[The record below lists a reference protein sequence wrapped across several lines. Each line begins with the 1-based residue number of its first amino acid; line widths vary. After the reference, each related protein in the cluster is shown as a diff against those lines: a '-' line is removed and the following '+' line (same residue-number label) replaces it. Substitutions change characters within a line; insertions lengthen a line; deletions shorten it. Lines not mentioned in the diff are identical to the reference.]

1 MNEVPLD
8 VKNPEVTPR
17 PPDAEPARAARILV
31 VDDVE
36 ANVLVLSKMVKVLGH
51 APLSASD
58 GETAI
63 VRARAEAPDLILMDV
78 MMPGIDGIEATRRL
92 KADPATRLIPIVVV
106 TALTDIDSKR
116 KALEAGADDFVSK
129 PVDSLDLQF
138 RVRALL
144 AVKRTY
150 DELERARAVATEAE
164 RLKTEFLASVSHELR
179 TPLTAIAS
187 AAKILVRYGTE
198 RPETVSKFAPVIVE
212 QTNRMTRL
220 LDGVLDL
227 TRLEEGHGG
236 WREQVFAA
244 EEVVLEAAEMFGPV
258 TQEKGISLQVQVRP
272 AEPGLGFVRGDRD
285 RLIQVLV
292 NLASNAVKFT
302 AEAGTIRIASARVGA
317 EEAVRWGIAPAPG
330 RGGYLIAVEDNGI
343 GIAPENHQMVFER
356 FRQVTDLKRGK
367 PQGTGLGLAICREI
381 VERLGGRIL
390 LRSAPGKGSQFTVA
404 LPESEAPAGP

>member
-1 MNEVPLD
+1 MKSQTSD
-8 VKNPEVTPR
+8 PE
-17 PPDAEPARAARILV
+17 PPRAARILV

-51 APLSASD
+51 VPLSAAD

-63 VRARAEAPDLILMDV
+63 TRARAESPDLILMDV

-92 KADPATRLIPIVVV
+92 KADPATRLIPVVVV
-106 TALTDIDSKR
+106 TALTDADSKK
-116 KALEAGADDFVSK
+116 KALDAGADDFVSK
-129 PVDSLDLQF
+129 PVDSLELQF

-150 DELERARAVATEAE
+150 DQLEHARAGATEAE

-179 TPLTAIAS
+179 TPLTAISS

-198 RPETVSKFAPVIVE
+198 RPETVAKFAPIIVE

-227 TRLEEGHGG
+227 TRLEEGQGG
-236 WREQVFAA
+236 WRDQSFWA

-272 AEPGLGFVRGDRD
+272 AEPGLGYVRGDRD
-285 RLIQVLV
+285 RLTQVLV

-302 AEAGTIRIASARVGA
+302 PGGGTIRIASARIPP
-317 EEAVRWGIAPAPG
+317 EEAARWAVATTAG
-330 RGGYLIAVEDNGI
+330 RGAYLIAVEDNGI
-343 GIAPENHQMVFER
+343 GIAPENQQLVFER
-356 FRQVTDLKRGK
+356 FRQVTDPHNGK

-381 VERLGGRIL
+381 VERLGGRIYL
-390 LRSAPGKGSQFTVA
+390 KSASGKGSQFTVA
-404 LPESEAPAGP
+404 LPESEAPAGA

>member
-1 MNEVPLD
+1 MKSAET
-8 VKNPEVTPR
+8 KSQA
-17 PPDAEPARAARILV
+17 PDAESARAARILV

-51 APLSASD
+51 VPLSAAD

-63 VRARAEAPDLILMDV
+63 VRARAESPDLILMDV

-92 KADPATRLIPIVVV
+92 KADPATRLIPVVVV
-106 TALTDIDSKR
+106 TALTDADSRR

-129 PVDSLDLQF
+129 PVDSLELQF

-150 DELERARAVATEAE
+150 DELERARAGAAEAE
-164 RLKTEFLASVSHELR
+164 RLKAEFLASVSHELR

-187 AAKILVRYGTE
+187 AAKILVRYGIE
-198 RPETVSKFAPVIVE
+198 RPETVTKFAPIIVE

-227 TRLEEGHGG
+227 TRLQEGQGG
-236 WREQVFAA
+236 WRDQSFSA

-258 TQEKGISLQVQVRP
+258 TQEKEISLQVQVRP

-285 RLIQVLV
+285 RLTQVLV

-302 AEAGTIRIASARVGA
+302 PTRGTIRISSARVPS
-317 EEAVRWGIAPAPG
+317 EEASRWGILVAPG
-330 RGGYLIAVEDNGI
+330 RGAYLIAVEDNGI
-343 GIAPENHQMVFER
+343 GIAPENQQLVFER
-356 FRQVTDLKRGK
+356 FRQVIDAQHGK

-390 LRSAPGKGSQFTVA
+390 LRSALGKGSQFTVA
-404 LPESEAPAGP
+404 LPESEAPAGT

>member
-1 MNEVPLD
+1 
-8 VKNPEVTPR
+8 VKSPEVKPQA
-17 PPDAEPARAARILV
+17 PNAEPTRAARILV

-51 APLSASD
+51 VPLSAPD

-106 TALTDIDSKR
+106 TALTDADSRKR
-116 KALEAGADDFVSK
+116 ALEAGADDFVSK
-129 PVDSLDLQF
+129 PVDSLELQF

-150 DELERARAVATEAE
+150 DELEKARAGATEAE

-179 TPLTAIAS
+179 TPLTAISS
-187 AAKILVRYGTE
+187 AAKILVRYGVE
-198 RPETVSKFAPVIVE
+198 RPETVAKFAPVIVE

-227 TRLEEGHGG
+227 TRLEEGQGG
-236 WREQVFAA
+236 WRDQSFPA
-244 EEVVLEAAEMFGPV
+244 EEVVLEAAEMFEPV

-272 AEPGLGFVRGDRD
+272 AGPGLGFVRGDRD
-285 RLIQVLV
+285 RLTQVLV

-302 AEAGTIRIASARVGA
+302 SSGGTIRIASARVPP
-317 EEAVRWGIAPAPG
+317 EEAVRWGVSPAAG
-330 RGGYLIAVEDNGI
+330 RGAYLIAVEDNGI
-343 GIAPENHQMVFER
+343 GIAPENHGLVFER
-356 FRQVTDLKRGK
+356 FRQVTDVRHGK
-367 PQGTGLGLAICREI
+367 PQGTGLGLSICREI
-381 VERLGGRIL
+381 AERLGGRIL
-390 LRSAPGKGSQFTVA
+390 LRSTPGKGSQFTVA
-404 LPESEAPAGP
+404 LPESEPPARAG

>member
-1 MNEVPLD
+1 MKSPAAS
-8 VKNPEVTPR
+8 TQTT
-17 PPDAEPARAARILV
+17 DAEPARAARILV

-51 APLSASD
+51 VPLSASD

-92 KADPATRLIPIVVV
+92 KADPATRLIPVVVV
-106 TALTDIDSKR
+106 TALTDADSKR

-129 PVDSLDLQF
+129 PVDSLELQF

-150 DELERARAVATEAE
+150 DELERARAGATEAE

-187 AAKILVRYGTE
+187 AAKILVRYGIE
-198 RPETVSKFAPVIVE
+198 RPETVTKFAPVIVE

-236 WREQVFAA
+236 WREGVFLA

-285 RLIQVLV
+285 RLTQVLV

-302 AEAGTIRIASARVGA
+302 AEGGTIRIASARVA
-317 EEAVRWGIAPAPG
+317 ADEAARWGIAPQAG
-330 RGGYLIAVEDNGI
+330 RGGYLIAVEDNGV
-343 GIAPENHQMVFER
+343 GIAPENHQLVFER
-356 FRQVTDLKRGK
+356 FRQVTDAQHGK

-404 LPESEAPAGP
+404 LPESEAPVGA